1 MEQVFDNL
9 VCISKCSDDLTFS
22 FKGELPSGCDS
33 ISLPVVEHKS
43 EWYITLSGCFGCNVF
58 EFIKSKLYSL
68 SVSISDAV
76 FHSAKRV
83 LRRAVAGVRHF
94 VCSNQRGKRR
104 VAPLVPMA
112 LRL

>member
-1 MEQVFDNL
+1 MELMFDNL

-22 FKGELPSGCDS
+22 IKGELPLCCDS
-33 ISLPVVEHKS
+33 IVLPGVENKP
-43 EWYITLSGCFGCNVF
+43 EKYFTFSGCFSYSVF
-58 EFIKSKLYSL
+58 EFVKSKLYSL
-68 SVSISDAV
+68 SISISDAV

-104 VAPLVPMA
+104 AAPLVPMA

>member
-9 VCISKCSDDLTFS
+9 VCICKYSDDLTFS
-22 FKGELPSGCDS
+22 FKGELPLSSDS
-33 ISLPVVEHKS
+33 IVLPVVEHKS
-43 EWYITLSGCFGCNVF
+43 EWYFTLSGCFSWNVF
-58 EFIKSKLYSL
+58 EFVKSKLYSL

>member
-1 MEQVFDNL
+1 MEQLFDNF
-9 VCISKCSDDLTFS
+9 VYYANQAEEFS
-22 FKGELPSGCDS
+22 LSLKGEMPSFLDS
-33 ISLPVVEHKS
+33 IDLPMPERKT
-43 EWYITLSGCFGCNVF
+43 EWFFTLSGSFGKSTLDFVA
-58 EFIKSKLYSL
+58 SKLYSFSL
-68 SVSISDAV
+68 SISDGL
-76 FHSAKRV
+76 FCSAKRV

>member
-1 MEQVFDNL
+1 MEQVNDKFIY
-9 VCISKCSDDLTFS
+9 CA
-22 FKGELPSGCDS
+22 DS
-33 ISLPVVEHKS
+33 AA
-43 EWYITLSGCFGCNVF
+43 TLSFSLKVEMPVCRDFIDLPKLERKAESFFTLTVCFSKGALELVAG
-58 EFIKSKLYSL
+58 KLYSL
-68 SVSISDAV
+68 TLTISDDL
-76 FHSAKRV
+76 FGKAKRV